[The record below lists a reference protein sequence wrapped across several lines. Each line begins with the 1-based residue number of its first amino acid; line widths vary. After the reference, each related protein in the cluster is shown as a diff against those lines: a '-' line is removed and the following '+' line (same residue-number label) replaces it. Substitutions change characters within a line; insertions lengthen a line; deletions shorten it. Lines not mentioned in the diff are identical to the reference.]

1 MRYFLSKDFTQIAET
16 SGTIQNTSHIYSAEI
31 SDNAQAGS
39 GLILPPLKKFS
50 FVDKTLYARCHDVTA
65 VEIRVVPFIVDAG
78 AGGSSN
84 SGGGSS
90 VDFDA
95 DIEDMWNNPPASSDT
110 SFASVID
117 KIYED

>member
-1 MRYFLSKDFTQIAET
+1 MRYFLSKDFIQIAET

-78 AGGSSN
+78 AGASATGSVA
-84 SGGGSS
+84 GFD
-90 VDFDA
+90 DFTQD
-95 DIEDMWNNPPASSDT
+95 DIDDIFKP
-110 SFASVID
+110 
-117 KIYED
+117 